1 MMQQIKPFIWE
12 THGQIS
18 GKTITIIGGT
28 HGNERTGVEVVL
40 KLKRMIDSGN
50 LVLKTGTLHLIH
62 GNPRAIE
69 ISERGSEPFL
79 DLNRSFPIS
88 LLMNEPT
95 GVYEDTR
102 AREIAPILQ
111 KSDIVVDLHAT
122 NKPSEP
128 FVASM
133 HSPYHEEVYQWFP
146 CQKVLS
152 DPGAVLAGE
161 PVTTDEYT
169 DAHGGIGLCYET
181 GQASDLARVDEVTQN
196 AINLLI
202 DQGLVEGVVTPSVCE
217 HERYEL
223 TEPVI
228 LTDEGFTFAQ
238 GLGERSWEPFTQ
250 GSTVGYHG
258 SVPFIA
264 GYDGVIVF
272 PKVPEHRKVG
282 KPLVY
287 LAKRVG

>member
-1 MMQQIKPFIWE
+1 MQQIKPCIWE
-12 THGQIS
+12 AQGQAS

-40 KLKRMIDSGN
+40 KLKSMIESGE
-50 LVLKTGTLHLIH
+50 LFLKTGTVYLIH

-202 DQGLVEGVVTPSVCE
+202 DQGLVEGVVTPSICE
-217 HERYEL
+217 HELYEL
-223 TEPVI
+223 TEPII
-228 LTDEGFTFAQ
+228 LTQNGFTFAE
-238 GLGERSWEPFTQ
+238 GFGERSWELFTQ
-250 GSTVGYHG
+250 GTTLGHHG
-258 SVPFIA
+258 PTPFVV

-282 KPLVY
+282 KPLAY
-287 LAKRVG
+287 LAKRVK

>member
-12 THGQIS
+12 TQGQNP

-40 KLKRMIDSGN
+40 KLKTMSDSGN
-50 LVLKTGTLHLIH
+50 LTLKTGTLYLIH

-69 ISERGSEPFL
+69 ISERGSEQFL

-133 HSPYHEEVYQWFP
+133 HSAYHEEVYQWFP
-146 CQKVLS
+146 CKKVLS

-196 AINLLI
+196 VINLLI
-202 DQGLVEGVVTPSVCE
+202 DQGLVEGVVVPSVCE
-217 HERYEL
+217 HALYEL
-223 TEPVI
+223 TEPII
-228 LTDEGFTFAQ
+228 LTNDGFTFAD
-238 GLGERSWEPFTQ
+238 GFGERSWESFTQ
-250 GSTVGYHG
+250 GTTLGHHG
-258 SVPFIA
+258 NVPFIA
-264 GYDGVIVF
+264 GYDGVAVF
-272 PKVPEHRKVG
+272 
-282 KPLVY
+282 
-287 LAKRVG
+287 